1 MQDQP
6 SAAELLR
13 AVNDFL
19 RERVLPQLEGHAAFH
34 GRVAANVLDIVRREL
49 ETAPETNAA
58 EHARLTELLNEKGTL
73 DDLNRALC
81 RRIRSG
87 ELGMDTPGLVDHLWE
102 TTLTKVSI
110 DQPKYATYRRV
121 MANRPASP
129 E

>member
-34 GRVAANVLDIVRREL
+34 GRVATNVLAIVQREL
-49 ETAPETNAA
+49 ETAPEANTA
-58 EHARLTELLNEKGTL
+58 EHARLTQLLGEEDSL
-73 DDLNRALC
+73 EDMNRALC

-87 ELGMDTPGLVDHLWE
+87 ELDMNTPGLMDHLWE

-110 DQPKYATYRRV
+110 DQPKYATYQRV
-121 MANRPASP
+121 VSNRSASS